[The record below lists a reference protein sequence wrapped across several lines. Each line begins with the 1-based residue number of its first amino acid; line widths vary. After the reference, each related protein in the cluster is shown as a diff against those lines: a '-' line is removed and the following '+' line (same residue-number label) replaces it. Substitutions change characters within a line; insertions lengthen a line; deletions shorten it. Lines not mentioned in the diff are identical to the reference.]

1 MKGKLVSVFPNCR
14 AHAKHETVSYGSN
27 NTYKALRIIG
37 DGYNLYYSVWC
48 TNEHEL
54 YDLTVCMR

>member
-1 MKGKLVSVFPNCR
+1 MI
-14 AHAKHETVSYGSN
+14 TN

-37 DGYNLYYSVWC
+37 DDYNLYYSVWC

-54 YDLTVCMR
+54 YDLKVGTQPLKSDVSLK